1 MKIDSKI
8 ASYIYI
14 QYGYVLLI
22 SYLLISKL
30 YYRLFSKPKMKSGWY
45 NCKENKLYQDIR
57 IIIINA
63 EKFKNKKIKLGSLD
77 SSVTKDDDIY
87 PLN

>member
-1 MKIDSKI
+1 
-8 ASYIYI
+8 
-14 QYGYVLLI
+14 
-22 SYLLISKL
+22 
-30 YYRLFSKPKMKSGWY
+30 MKSGWY